1 MPCSP
6 NDNQINIPVFP
17 PPSIPG
23 FGSMFS
29 PIQIGLDGFDLP
41 DPLIEDFT
49 DLIKRLQAL
58 FPSGTFN
65 PFPDFAMKSIF
76 DFVNDIFRQ
85 IAPFLSLYNFFMALL
100 NIIICVIEI
109 LCAIPNPFAV
119 ASKLIKL
126 FKECLPPF
134 LNLFPFF
141 ALIAMLIALLL
152 LILALIEYIIAQ
164 ILAII
169 NAIIRNI
176 EILSNGLSLNDA
188 QATLAAVNKIASL
201 LCAIQN
207 LLSIFVALGAILSI
221 IQALAAIAGSAI
233 CDDSDE
239 DGCCPVALCPP
250 FIKNTPDGVTSE
262 TAKLVYL
269 KKVGVDVENALSLA
283 PELAALFVV
292 PPIRKERWQVF
303 DNSTE
308 TPYNIK
314 EIITP
319 ILFDTF
325 WADSVLVDGYSSP
338 RRAQYTVDM
347 EVTVNPNDFGNLD
360 LQGSRKF
367 IIKDCVVI
375 EKPYIGI
382 FDYQNAKQFTYGA
395 DIGTLNGTLSI
406 AGGLVFEEDG
416 ETPYMVSG
424 QQATLETF
432 ISEPTQL
439 SSAVPSSD
447 DSVAFDIKLTW
458 KPNAAAL
465 AGYNVTTFGCMP
477 EVSFE
482 RNIVNTVILTE
493 GVEAIAVKLPPAP
506 AGIVLPSTGI
516 LPNVSGAEQCVSNAI
531 AELRTNINLETLAN
545 FQASAVTCL
554 NDLKNQ
560 TTAVICSALNA
571 GISQFK
577 STYDLSTDLQFI
589 TSSIRVS
596 VSLRDFSGTLITRGI
611 PASCAQEI
619 ADKLSADVTFGTIS
633 KFSYDGDSLFFAD
646 LTADQNGSGEIT
658 VSFDGKVLNTVVTG
672 AAGEASSIQENMK
685 MYSFVDAKIEPAVRR
700 DETDLS

>member
-1 MPCSP
+1 
-6 NDNQINIPVFP
+6 
-17 PPSIPG
+17 
-23 FGSMFS
+23 MFS

-65 PFPDFAMKSIF
+65 PFPDNAMKSVF
-76 DFVNDIFRQ
+76 DFINDIFRQ

-100 NIIICVIEI
+100 NIIICVIEV

-233 CDDSDE
+233 CDDSDA

-250 FIKNTPDGVTSE
+250 FIKNTPSGITSE

-269 KKVGVDVENALSLA
+269 KKVGVDVESALSLA

-303 DNSTE
+303 DNSLE

-347 EVTVNPNDFGNLD
+347 EITLNPNDFGNLD
-360 LQGSRKF
+360 LRGNRKF

-375 EKPYIGI
+375 EKPYVGI

-416 ETPYMVSG
+416 ETPYMVSD

-432 ISEPTQL
+432 VSEPTQL

-447 DSVAFDIKLTW
+447 DSIAFDIKLTW
-458 KPNAAAL
+458 KPNAPAL
-465 AGYNVTTFGCMP
+465 AGYNVTTFGCIP

-482 RNIVNTVILTE
+482 RNIVNTVVLTE

-545 FQASAVTCL
+545 FQASVTTCL

-589 TSSIRVS
+589 TSSIRVF

-611 PASCAQEI
+611 PDSCAQEI

-633 KFSYDGDSLFFAD
+633 KFSYDGESLFFAD
-646 LTADQNGSGEIT
+646 LTADQNGSGQIT

-685 MYSFVDAKIEPAVRR
+685 TYSFVDAKIEPAVRR

>member
-29 PIQIGLDGFDLP
+29 PFQIPLDGFDLP
-41 DPLIEDFT
+41 QPLIEDFT

-65 PFPDFAMKSIF
+65 PFPDNAMKSVF
-76 DFVNDIFRQ
+76 DFINDIFRQ

-100 NIIICVIEI
+100 NIIICVIEV

-141 ALIAMLIALLL
+141 ALIAMLLALLL

-176 EILSNGLSLNDA
+176 QLLSDGLSLNDA
-188 QATLAAVNKIASL
+188 QATLAAVNKIAAL

-221 IQALAAIAGSAI
+221 IQALAAFAGSAI
-233 CDDSDE
+233 CDDSDQ
-239 DGCCPVALCPP
+239 DGCCPIALCPP
-250 FIKNTPDGVTSE
+250 FIKNTPEGVTSE

-269 KKVGVDVENALSLA
+269 KEVGFDSAGALGLP
-283 PELAALFVV
+283 PEIAAIFSV
-292 PPIRKERWQVF
+292 PAIRKERWQVF
-303 DNSTE
+303 DNSLE
-308 TPYNIK
+308 TPYFIK

-319 ILFDTF
+319 ILFDNF
-325 WADSVLVDGYSSP
+325 WADSVVVDGYSSP

-347 EVTVNPNDFGNLD
+347 EVTLNPNNFGNLD
-360 LQGSRKF
+360 FQGSRKF
-367 IIKDCVVI
+367 IIKDCIVI
-375 EKPYIGI
+375 EKPYVGI
-382 FDYQNAKQFTYGA
+382 FDYQNAKQLTYGSNL
-395 DIGTLNGTLSI
+395 GTLNGTLSI

-416 ETPYMVSG
+416 TTPYMISNE
-424 QQATLETF
+424 QATLENF
-432 ISEPTQL
+432 ISQPINVST
-439 SSAVPSSD
+439 SIPGSD
-447 DSVAFDIKLTW
+447 DSVSFDIKLTW

-465 AGYNVTTFGCMP
+465 AGYNVTTFGCIP

-506 AGIVLPSTGI
+506 AGKVLPSTGI

-531 AELRTNINLETLAN
+531 AELRTNINVETLAN
-545 FQASAVTCL
+545 FQANVLTCL
-554 NDLKNQ
+554 NDLKDQ
-560 TTAVICSALNA
+560 TTAVICSALNV

-589 TSSIRVS
+589 TSSIRVF
-596 VSLRDFSGTLITRGI
+596 VSLKDFSGTLITRAI
-611 PASCAQEI
+611 PASCAEDI
-619 ADKLSADVTFGTIS
+619 ANKLSAEVTFGKIS
-633 KFSYDGDSLFFAD
+633 KFSYDGESLFFAD
-646 LTADQNGSGEIT
+646 LTAEEKGSGEIT
-658 VSFDGKVLNTVVTG
+658 VYFDGKILNTVITG
-672 AAGEASSIQENMK
+672 AAGEASSIQPNMK
-685 MYSFVDAKIEPAVRR
+685 MYSFVDAKVDSAVRR
-700 DETDLS
+700 DETDLT